1 VRAAPIRAFFR
12 EGEPARMFYVL
23 RRGRVK
29 FTQITPEGHEVI
41 LRVISPGQPFAGVA
55 AFVENAFTR

>member
-1 VRAAPIRAFFR
+1 
-12 EGEPARMFYVL
+12 MFYVL

-41 LRVISPGQPFAGVA
+41 LRVISPGEPFGGVTA
-55 AFVENAFTR
+55 VVENAFTR